1 MSKKNTLKNVKELES
16 NNSNIMTNQIL
27 NQPDTQN
34 KDMAKNTNI
43 ANTNKNENNNVEKN
57 KNISK
62 NQTKNITQNENKI
75 QQKNQHSEEKNA
87 IKNTNTDQNI
97 INENTTIKKSDEK
110 IQKNTSENQTT
121 KNESTV
127 ENGSTF
133 HPMQTKNSNYTKPE
147 IIGLSL
153 IIFAIILLI
162 IFIVFTLINLNND
175 KIING
180 VTILGIDVS
189 KQSKEDAIQTVTNYI
204 SKNIPEE
211 IKLKHND
218 YETSIASESLSI
230 SFDIE
235 KAVNQAYDIG
245 RSGNILQNNLE
256 VLKTLFNPV
265 DITADLSL
273 DEEQLKAS
281 LNDIS
286 SKLPDTIIQSSY
298 YIEDNNLILT
308 KGRTGF
314 VVNVD
319 EMANDLITRI
329 QNLEVNNNQIE
340 LITEEQSPNPL
351 DIDAI
356 HNEIYKQATD
366 AYFTQDP
373 YAVYPSE
380 NGLDFAIS
388 VDEAKAILEQE
399 QEEYIIPLQVLY
411 PNVTTNMIGQ
421 EAFPDLLSSFKTYYS
436 TRDTDRTT
444 NLLLAS
450 NKINGTVVMPGEVF
464 SYNTVVGERTIAAGY
479 KEAPIYVSGEVVDGL
494 GGGIC
499 QVTSTLYNAVVY
511 ANLEIV
517 ERSNH
522 QFVPSYVTASRDAT
536 VVYGSID
543 FKFKNNRN
551 YPIKIMCS
559 VSNGVVNFEIYG
571 LKTADDYE
579 VEISSR
585 ITSQT
590 ANYTNSEAYKILK
603 KNGQVVSTTL
613 LSMDTYKRQK
623 EKKTTSDDRDR
634 PFCPADKTA
643 CPYHPRLFFILHR

>member
-256 VLKTLFNPV
+256 VIKTIFNPV

-319 EMANDLITRI
+319 EMTNDLITRI

-388 VDEAKAILEQE
+388 VDEAKAMLEQE

-421 EAFPDLLSSFKTYYS
+421 EAFPDLLSSFPTYYS

-444 NLLLAS
+444 NLILAA

-551 YPIKIMCS
+551 YPIKILCS

-613 LSMDTYKRQK
+613 LSRDTYKR
-623 EKKTTSDDRDR
+623 
-634 PFCPADKTA
+634 
-643 CPYHPRLFFILHR
+643 H

>member
-388 VDEAKAILEQE
+388 VDEAKAMLEQE
-399 QEEYIIPLQVLY
+399 QEEYVIPLQVLY

-421 EAFPDLLSSFKTYYS
+421 EAFPDLLSSFPTYYS

-444 NLLLAS
+444 NLILAA

-551 YPIKIMCS
+551 YPIKILCS

-613 LSMDTYKRQK
+613 LSRDTYKR
-623 EKKTTSDDRDR
+623 
-634 PFCPADKTA
+634 
-643 CPYHPRLFFILHR
+643 H

>member
-1 MSKKNTLKNVKELES
+1 MSKKNTLKNLKELEVS
-16 NNSNIMTNQIL
+16 NSNIKTNQIL

-34 KDMAKNTNI
+34 KDIAKNTNI

-62 NQTKNITQNENKI
+62 NQTRNITQNENKSE
-75 QQKNQHSEEKNA
+75 QKTQHSEEKNT
-87 IKNTNTDQNI
+87 IKNTNNNQNI
-97 INENTTIKKSDEK
+97 INENTIVKKSDEK
-110 IQKNTSENQTT
+110 TQKNTSENQTI
-121 KNESTV
+121 KNKSSV
-127 ENGSTF
+127 ENSTTF
-133 HPMQTKNSNYTKPE
+133 HPIQTKNSNYTKPE

-180 VTILGIDVS
+180 VSILGIDVS

-319 EMANDLITRI
+319 EMTNDLITRI

-388 VDEAKAILEQE
+388 VDEAKAMLEQE

-613 LSMDTYKRQK
+613 LSRDTYKR
-623 EKKTTSDDRDR
+623 
-634 PFCPADKTA
+634 
-643 CPYHPRLFFILHR
+643 H

>member
-1 MSKKNTLKNVKELES
+1 MSKKNTLKNLKELEVS
-16 NNSNIMTNQIL
+16 NSNIKTNQIL

-34 KDMAKNTNI
+34 KDIAKNTNI

-75 QQKNQHSEEKNA
+75 QQKNQHSEEKNT
-87 IKNTNTDQNI
+87 IKNTNNNQNI
-97 INENTTIKKSDEK
+97 INENTIVKKSDEK
-110 IQKNTSENQTT
+110 TQKNTSENQTI
-121 KNESTV
+121 KNKSSV
-127 ENGSTF
+127 ENSTTF
-133 HPMQTKNSNYTKPE
+133 HPIQTKNSNYTKPE

-180 VTILGIDVS
+180 VSILGIDVS

-256 VLKTLFNPV
+256 VIKTIFNPV

-319 EMANDLITRI
+319 EMTNDLITRI

-388 VDEAKAILEQE
+388 VDEAKAMLEQE

-421 EAFPDLLSSFKTYYS
+421 EAFPDLLSSFPTYYS

-444 NLLLAS
+444 NLILAA

-613 LSMDTYKRQK
+613 LSRDTYKR
-623 EKKTTSDDRDR
+623 
-634 PFCPADKTA
+634 
-643 CPYHPRLFFILHR
+643 H

>member
-1 MSKKNTLKNVKELES
+1 MSKKNTLKNIKELEVS
-16 NNSNIMTNQIL
+16 NSNIRTNQIL

-34 KDMAKNTNI
+34 KDIAKNTNI

-180 VTILGIDVS
+180 VSILGIDVS

-319 EMANDLITRI
+319 EMTADLITRI

-388 VDEAKAILEQE
+388 VDEAKAMLEQE

-613 LSMDTYKRQK
+613 LSRDTYKR
-623 EKKTTSDDRDR
+623 
-634 PFCPADKTA
+634 
-643 CPYHPRLFFILHR
+643 H

>member
-1 MSKKNTLKNVKELES
+1 
-16 NNSNIMTNQIL
+16 
-27 NQPDTQN
+27 
-34 KDMAKNTNI
+34 
-43 ANTNKNENNNVEKN
+43 
-57 KNISK
+57 
-62 NQTKNITQNENKI
+62 
-75 QQKNQHSEEKNA
+75 
-87 IKNTNTDQNI
+87 
-97 INENTTIKKSDEK
+97 
-110 IQKNTSENQTT
+110 
-121 KNESTV
+121 
-127 ENGSTF
+127 
-133 HPMQTKNSNYTKPE
+133 MQTKNSNYTKPE

-180 VTILGIDVS
+180 VSILGIDVS

-230 SFDIE
+230 SFDIK

-256 VLKTLFNPV
+256 VIKTIFNPV

-388 VDEAKAILEQE
+388 VDEAKAMLEQE
-399 QEEYIIPLQVLY
+399 QEEYVIPLQVLY

-421 EAFPDLLSSFKTYYS
+421 EAFPDLLSSFPTYYS

-444 NLLLAS
+444 NLILAA

-551 YPIKIMCS
+551 YPIKILCS

-613 LSMDTYKRQK
+613 LSRDTYKR
-623 EKKTTSDDRDR
+623 
-634 PFCPADKTA
+634 
-643 CPYHPRLFFILHR
+643 H

>member
-1 MSKKNTLKNVKELES
+1 MSKKNTLKNIKELEVS
-16 NNSNIMTNQIL
+16 NSNIKTNQIL

-62 NQTKNITQNENKI
+62 NQTRNITQNENRSE
-75 QQKNQHSEEKNA
+75 QKAQHSEEKNT
-87 IKNTNTDQNI
+87 IKNTNNNQNI
-97 INENTTIKKSDEK
+97 INENTIVKKSDEK
-110 IQKNTSENQTT
+110 TQKNTSENQTI
-121 KNESTV
+121 KNKSSV
-127 ENGSTF
+127 ENSTTF
-133 HPMQTKNSNYTKPE
+133 HPIQTKNSNYTKPE

-180 VTILGIDVS
+180 VSILGIDVS

-319 EMANDLITRI
+319 EMTNDLITRI

-388 VDEAKAILEQE
+388 VDEAKAMLEQE

-613 LSMDTYKRQK
+613 LSRDTYKR
-623 EKKTTSDDRDR
+623 
-634 PFCPADKTA
+634 
-643 CPYHPRLFFILHR
+643 H

>member
-1 MSKKNTLKNVKELES
+1 MSKKNTLKNIKELEVS
-16 NNSNIMTNQIL
+16 NSNIKTNQIL

-62 NQTKNITQNENKI
+62 NQTRNITQNENRSE
-75 QQKNQHSEEKNA
+75 QKAQHSEEKNT
-87 IKNTNTDQNI
+87 IKNTNNNQNI
-97 INENTTIKKSDEK
+97 INENTIVKKSDEK
-110 IQKNTSENQTT
+110 TQKNTSENQTI
-121 KNESTV
+121 KNKSSV
-127 ENGSTF
+127 ENSTTF
-133 HPMQTKNSNYTKPE
+133 HPIQTKNSNYTKPE

-319 EMANDLITRI
+319 EMTNDLITRI

-388 VDEAKAILEQE
+388 VDEAKAMLEQE

-613 LSMDTYKRQK
+613 LSRDTYKR
-623 EKKTTSDDRDR
+623 
-634 PFCPADKTA
+634 
-643 CPYHPRLFFILHR
+643 H

>member
-265 DITADLSL
+265 EITADLSL
-273 DEEQLKAS
+273 DVEQLKAS

-319 EMANDLITRI
+319 EMTNDLITRI

-388 VDEAKAILEQE
+388 VDEAKAMLEQE
-399 QEEYIIPLQVLY
+399 QEEYVIPLQVLY

-421 EAFPDLLSSFKTYYS
+421 EAFPDLLSSFPTYYS

-444 NLLLAS
+444 NLILAA

-551 YPIKIMCS
+551 YPIKILCS

-613 LSMDTYKRQK
+613 LSRDTYKR
-623 EKKTTSDDRDR
+623 
-634 PFCPADKTA
+634 
-643 CPYHPRLFFILHR
+643 H

>member
-1 MSKKNTLKNVKELES
+1 MSKKNTLKNVKELEA
-16 NNSNIMTNQIL
+16 NNSNVTTNQIL

-34 KDMAKNTNI
+34 KDIAK
-43 ANTNKNENNNVEKN
+43 
-57 KNISK
+57 
-62 NQTKNITQNENKI
+62 NENKI

-180 VTILGIDVS
+180 VSILGIDVS

-319 EMANDLITRI
+319 EMTNDLITRI

-388 VDEAKAILEQE
+388 VDEAKAMLEQE

-436 TRDTDRTT
+436 TRDIDRTT

-613 LSMDTYKRQK
+613 LSRDTYKR
-623 EKKTTSDDRDR
+623 
-634 PFCPADKTA
+634 
-643 CPYHPRLFFILHR
+643 H

>member
-1 MSKKNTLKNVKELES
+1 MSKKNTLKNIKELEVS
-16 NNSNIMTNQIL
+16 NSNIKTNQIL

-34 KDMAKNTNI
+34 KDIAKNTNI

-62 NQTKNITQNENKI
+62 NQTRNITQNENKSE
-75 QQKNQHSEEKNA
+75 QKTQHSEEKNT
-87 IKNTNTDQNI
+87 IKNTNNNQNI
-97 INENTTIKKSDEK
+97 INENTIVKKSDEK
-110 IQKNTSENQTT
+110 TQKNTSENQTI
-121 KNESTV
+121 KNKSSV
-127 ENGSTF
+127 ENSTTF
-133 HPMQTKNSNYTKPE
+133 HPIQTKNSNYTKPE

-180 VTILGIDVS
+180 VSILGIDVS

-319 EMANDLITRI
+319 EMTNDLITRI

-388 VDEAKAILEQE
+388 VDEAKAMLEQE

-613 LSMDTYKRQK
+613 LSRDTYKR
-623 EKKTTSDDRDR
+623 
-634 PFCPADKTA
+634 
-643 CPYHPRLFFILHR
+643 H

>member
-256 VLKTLFNPV
+256 VIKTIFNPV

-388 VDEAKAILEQE
+388 VDEAKAMLEQE
-399 QEEYIIPLQVLY
+399 QEEYVIPLQVLY

-421 EAFPDLLSSFKTYYS
+421 EAFPDLLSSFPTYYS

-444 NLLLAS
+444 NLILAA

-479 KEAPIYVSGEVVDGL
+479 KEAPIYVSGEVIDGL

-551 YPIKIMCS
+551 YPIKILCS

-613 LSMDTYKRQK
+613 LSRDTYKR
-623 EKKTTSDDRDR
+623 
-634 PFCPADKTA
+634 
-643 CPYHPRLFFILHR
+643 H

>member
-1 MSKKNTLKNVKELES
+1 MSKKNTLKNIKELEVS
-16 NNSNIMTNQIL
+16 NSNIKTNQIL

-34 KDMAKNTNI
+34 KDIAKNTNI

-62 NQTKNITQNENKI
+62 NQTRNITQNENRSE
-75 QQKNQHSEEKNA
+75 QKTQHSEEKNT
-87 IKNTNTDQNI
+87 IKNTNNNQNI
-97 INENTTIKKSDEK
+97 INENTIVKKSDEK
-110 IQKNTSENQTT
+110 TQKNTSENQTI
-121 KNESTV
+121 KNKSSV
-127 ENGSTF
+127 ENSTTF
-133 HPMQTKNSNYTKPE
+133 HPIQTKNSNYTKPE

-180 VTILGIDVS
+180 VSILGIDVS

-319 EMANDLITRI
+319 EMTNDLITRI

-388 VDEAKAILEQE
+388 VDEAKAMLEQE

-421 EAFPDLLSSFKTYYS
+421 EAFPDLLSSFPTYYS

-444 NLLLAS
+444 NLILAA

-551 YPIKIMCS
+551 YPIKILCS

-613 LSMDTYKRQK
+613 LSRDTYKR
-623 EKKTTSDDRDR
+623 
-634 PFCPADKTA
+634 
-643 CPYHPRLFFILHR
+643 H

>member
-1 MSKKNTLKNVKELES
+1 MSKKNTLKNIKELEVS
-16 NNSNIMTNQIL
+16 NSNIRTNQIL

-34 KDMAKNTNI
+34 KDIAKNTNI

-180 VTILGIDVS
+180 VSILGIDVS

-319 EMANDLITRI
+319 EMTNDLITRI

-388 VDEAKAILEQE
+388 VDEAKAMLEQE

-613 LSMDTYKRQK
+613 LSRDTYKR
-623 EKKTTSDDRDR
+623 
-634 PFCPADKTA
+634 
-643 CPYHPRLFFILHR
+643 H

>member
-256 VLKTLFNPV
+256 VIKTIFNPV

-388 VDEAKAILEQE
+388 VDEAKAMLEQE
-399 QEEYIIPLQVLY
+399 QEEYVIPLQVLY

-421 EAFPDLLSSFKTYYS
+421 EAFPDLLSSFPTYYS

-444 NLLLAS
+444 NLILAA

-613 LSMDTYKRQK
+613 LSRDTYKR
-623 EKKTTSDDRDR
+623 
-634 PFCPADKTA
+634 
-643 CPYHPRLFFILHR
+643 H

>member
-62 NQTKNITQNENKI
+62 NQTKNITQNENKSE
-75 QQKNQHSEEKNA
+75 QKTQHSEEKNT
-87 IKNTNTDQNI
+87 IKNTNNNQNI
-97 INENTTIKKSDEK
+97 INENTIVKKSDEK
-110 IQKNTSENQTT
+110 TQKNTSENQTI
-121 KNESTV
+121 KNKSSV
-127 ENGSTF
+127 ENNTTF
-133 HPMQTKNSNYTKPE
+133 HPIQTKNSNYTKPE

-388 VDEAKAILEQE
+388 VDEAKAMLEQE
-399 QEEYIIPLQVLY
+399 QEEYVIPLQVLY

-421 EAFPDLLSSFKTYYS
+421 EAFPDLLSSFPTYYS

-444 NLLLAS
+444 NLILAA

-551 YPIKIMCS
+551 YPIKILCS

-613 LSMDTYKRQK
+613 LSRDTYKR
-623 EKKTTSDDRDR
+623 
-634 PFCPADKTA
+634 
-643 CPYHPRLFFILHR
+643 H

>member
-62 NQTKNITQNENKI
+62 NQTRNITQNENKSE
-75 QQKNQHSEEKNA
+75 QKTQHSEEKNT
-87 IKNTNTDQNI
+87 IKNTNNNQNI
-97 INENTTIKKSDEK
+97 INENTIVKKSDEK
-110 IQKNTSENQTT
+110 TQKNTSENQTI
-121 KNESTV
+121 KNKSSV
-127 ENGSTF
+127 ENSTTF
-133 HPMQTKNSNYTKPE
+133 HPIQTKNSNYTKPE

-256 VLKTLFNPV
+256 VIKTIFNPV

-319 EMANDLITRI
+319 EMTNDLITRI

-388 VDEAKAILEQE
+388 VDEAKAMLEQE

-551 YPIKIMCS
+551 YPIKILCS

-613 LSMDTYKRQK
+613 LSRDTYKR
-623 EKKTTSDDRDR
+623 
-634 PFCPADKTA
+634 
-643 CPYHPRLFFILHR
+643 H

>member
-133 HPMQTKNSNYTKPE
+133 HPMQTQNSNYTKPE

-256 VLKTLFNPV
+256 VIKTIFNPV

-388 VDEAKAILEQE
+388 VDEAKAMLEQE
-399 QEEYIIPLQVLY
+399 QEEYVIPLQVLY

-421 EAFPDLLSSFKTYYS
+421 EAFPDLLSSFPTYYS

-444 NLLLAS
+444 NLILAA

-551 YPIKIMCS
+551 YPIKILCS

-613 LSMDTYKRQK
+613 LSRDTYKR
-623 EKKTTSDDRDR
+623 
-634 PFCPADKTA
+634 
-643 CPYHPRLFFILHR
+643 H

>member
-319 EMANDLITRI
+319 EMTNDLITRI

-388 VDEAKAILEQE
+388 VDEAKAMLEQE
-399 QEEYIIPLQVLY
+399 QEEYVIPLQVLY

-421 EAFPDLLSSFKTYYS
+421 EAFPDLLSSFPTYYS

-444 NLLLAS
+444 NLILAA

-551 YPIKIMCS
+551 YPIKILCS

-613 LSMDTYKRQK
+613 LSRDTYKR
-623 EKKTTSDDRDR
+623 
-634 PFCPADKTA
+634 
-643 CPYHPRLFFILHR
+643 H

>member
-256 VLKTLFNPV
+256 VIKTIFNPV

-388 VDEAKAILEQE
+388 VDEAKAMLEQE
-399 QEEYIIPLQVLY
+399 QEEYVIPLQVLY

-421 EAFPDLLSSFKTYYS
+421 EAFPDLLSSFPTYYS

-444 NLLLAS
+444 NLILAA

-551 YPIKIMCS
+551 YPIKILCS

-613 LSMDTYKRQK
+613 LSRDTYKR
-623 EKKTTSDDRDR
+623 
-634 PFCPADKTA
+634 
-643 CPYHPRLFFILHR
+643 H

>member
-1 MSKKNTLKNVKELES
+1 MSKKNTLKNIKELEVS
-16 NNSNIMTNQIL
+16 NSNIKTNQIL

-62 NQTKNITQNENKI
+62 NQTRNITQNENRSE
-75 QQKNQHSEEKNA
+75 QKAQHSEEKNT
-87 IKNTNTDQNI
+87 IKNTNNNQNI
-97 INENTTIKKSDEK
+97 INENSIVKKSDEK
-110 IQKNTSENQTT
+110 TQKNTSENQTI
-121 KNESTV
+121 KNKSSV
-127 ENGSTF
+127 ENNTTF
-133 HPMQTKNSNYTKPE
+133 HPIQTKNSNYTKPE

-180 VTILGIDVS
+180 VSILGIDVS

-319 EMANDLITRI
+319 EMTNDLITRI

-388 VDEAKAILEQE
+388 VDEAKAMLEQE

-613 LSMDTYKRQK
+613 LSRDTYKR
-623 EKKTTSDDRDR
+623 
-634 PFCPADKTA
+634 
-643 CPYHPRLFFILHR
+643 H